1 VVPALII
8 LALWV
13 ALLAPGVVKWLRTH
27 KPTTSIA
34 SFHRQLRLLEHTGPK
49 LVEPAYRLEGED
61 ERVTEWEEPAPPV
74 RTPRLVLLPSG
85 ASQKEPAT
93 MRHASRYQD
102 RYEDRGED
110 PYGVVDDEQAA
121 WDDPWAEPAPL
132 HATRSYRTVRSPRYD
147 EYDYDEDDAFDDGG
161 PLPGLSPEHAR
172 TRRKRI
178 IVGLSAAIGATFI
191 LGLLPSLGVLWA
203 VSLVGVI
210 ALIAYLGL
218 MFYAANAGLYGNDDL
233 ERLTP
238 VARTVIS
245 PYTDRASRYDDDGWE
260 SDRIAAAR

>member
-1 VVPALII
+1 VVPAVII

-13 ALLAPGVVKWLRTH
+13 ALLTPGVVKWLRTH

-34 SFHRQLRLLEHTGPK
+34 SFHRQLRFLERTGPK
-49 LVEPAYRLEGED
+49 IVEPAYRLEGED
-61 ERVTEWEEPAPPV
+61 ERVTEWEEPAPPARV
-74 RTPRLVLLPSG
+74 PRLVLLPSG
-85 ASQKEPAT
+85 ATQKEPAT

-102 RYEDRGED
+102 HYDDRDED
-110 PYGVVDDEQAA
+110 PYGAVDDEQAA
-121 WDDPWAEPAPL
+121 WDDPWADPSPR

-147 EYDYDEDDAFDDGG
+147 EYDEHDAFDDGG
-161 PLPGLSPEHAR
+161 PLPVLSPANAR
-172 TRRKRI
+172 SRRKRI
-178 IVGLSAAIGATFI
+178 IVGLSVAIGASFI
-191 LGLLPSLGVLWA
+191 LGLVPALGVLWA

-210 ALIAYLGL
+210 ALIGYLGL
-218 MFYAANAGLYGNDDL
+218 MFYASNAGLYGNDEL

-245 PYTDRASRYDDDGWE
+245 PYPDRASRYDDDDGWQ